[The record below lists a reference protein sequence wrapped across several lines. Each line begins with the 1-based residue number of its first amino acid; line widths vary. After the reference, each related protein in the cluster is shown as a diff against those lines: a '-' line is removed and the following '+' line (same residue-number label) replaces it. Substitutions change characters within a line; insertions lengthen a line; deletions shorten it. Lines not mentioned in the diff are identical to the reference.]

1 MTDRPA
7 AAEQERERQ
16 PTVGTRALRGIPWT
30 LASFGGSRLISLAAT
45 LIVAR
50 LVAPSE
56 IGVVATA
63 LIVVY
68 SLNLLADNGLSI
80 SLVVR
85 ETIDQPLV
93 DTVFTCMVAM
103 AVLLAGVA
111 AAFAGPIAAAFGE
124 PRLADALPVLAIT
137 VVFSTI
143 VWLISNLM
151 QREMQFRHRFYGQ
164 LVLAATY
171 TAIAIPMAVADF
183 GLWALVVGQV
193 GSTAASALTLYLL
206 YPRRLR
212 FRWDPPRARI
222 AFRESRAFVSQSI
235 TAFFSENL
243 HMVAVSGILG
253 ARAMALYSTSYRLA
267 VMPSQALSGPVSE
280 ATFPAYAA
288 LRDDTGARTRALLTA
303 LTFVLVPALAPLAAL
318 GVLAPAF
325 VDAVLGP
332 QWHGMALIL
341 SILCVWGALSVAA
354 ETVGWFTNATG
365 GASFMAR
372 VNLVRLFFFAPL
384 IFAAAALFD
393 SLTIVGLLLV
403 GDIAYESAM
412 LFWNAHAKL
421 HVSFAQ
427 VARAVAAPFA
437 GAAALAVVA
446 LLVRL
451 GCERAGLGPWP
462 ELIGGGVLGVAAY
475 AGVLVLVDRSL
486 LVRAK
491 ALARRAKGGA

>member
-1 MTDRPA
+1 MTDPPVVGERQR
-7 AAEQERERQ
+7 EQQ

-85 ETIDQPLV
+85 ETIDAPLV
-93 DTVFTCMVAM
+93 DTVFTCMVGA

-111 AAFAGPIAAAFGE
+111 AALAQPIAAAFGE
-124 PRLADALPVLAIT
+124 PRLASALPVLAIT

-143 VWLISNLM
+143 IWLISNLM

-171 TAIAIPMAVADF
+171 TAIAIPCAATGL
-183 GLWALVVGQV
+183 GLWALVAGQV

-212 FRWDPPRARI
+212 FRWDPPRAL
-222 AFRESRAFVSQSI
+222 AAYRESRSFVSQAVTS
-235 TAFFSENL
+235 FFSENL
-243 HMVAVSGILG
+243 HMIAVSGILG

-288 LRDDTGARTRALLTA
+288 MRDDHGARARALLTA

-332 QWHGMALIL
+332 HWHGMALIL

-365 GASFMAR
+365 GATFMAR

-384 IFAAAALFD
+384 IFAAAALSD

-403 GDIAYESAM
+403 GDIAYESTM
-412 LFWNAHAKL
+412 LFWNAHSKL
-421 HVSFAQ
+421 HVSFKA
-427 VARAVAAPFA
+427 VFRAVAAPFTAA
-437 GAAALAVVA
+437 GALAAVA
-446 LLVRL
+446 LVVRL
-451 GCERAGLGPWP
+451 ACEEAGLGPWT
-462 ELIGGGVLGVAAY
+462 ELISGSVLGIAVYVA
-475 AGVLVLVDRSL
+475 VLLLVDRSL
-486 LVRAK
+486 LQRAK
-491 ALARRAKGGA
+491 GLTRRAKGSG